1 MAISSVGS
9 AYSAAQV
16 KPVARSVGPTPQ
28 SSSAA
33 SSIVVSKVTVTNPD
47 GSTTTIITYAD
58 GHTDTETTPASRNRQ
73 SAAGT
78 ASAPPSGGTSNAKT
92 GQLVDLLA

>member
-1 MAISSVGS
+1 MAISSVSGS
-9 AYSAAQV
+9 YSAAQV
-16 KPVARSVGPTPQ
+16 NPVARSVGTTPQ
-28 SSSAA
+28 TSSAV

-58 GHTDTETTPASRNRQ
+58 GHTETETTPAKQ
-73 SAAGT
+73 SQKAAT
-78 ASAPPSGGTSNAKT
+78 PQARPSGANGKT